1 MKRKPVSLPQVASFE
16 CSECGAVHHSR
27 DAKAPVG
34 WTQRP
39 GAIWCTDCTRSG
51 IATRMVSRSRSPASL
66 AASEKVRLRGE
77 VLALL
82 RRGAA
87 LMPAGSAQR
96 AEWVREVNDLIAR
109 QQRAA

>member
-1 MKRKPVSLPQVASFE
+1 MKRSPAPLPQVASFE
-16 CSECGAVHHSR
+16 CSECGTIHHSR
-27 DAKAPVG
+27 DAMPPVG
-34 WTQRP
+34 WTRHA

-51 IATRMVSRSRSPASL
+51 IASRRINRPRSSPAP
-66 AASEKVRLRGE
+66 AEKVRLRGE

-87 LMPAGSAQR
+87 LMPAGSAQH

-109 QQRAA
+109 

>member
-34 WTQRP
+34 WTQRH

-51 IATRMVSRSRSPASL
+51 IATRIVGRSRPSSSPSD
-66 AASEKVRLRGE
+66 KVRLRGE

>member
-1 MKRKPVSLPQVASFE
+1 MKRSSILLPQVASFE
-16 CSECGAVHHSR
+16 CSECGAIHHSR

-39 GAIWCTDCTRSG
+39 GAIWCADCTRAG
-51 IATRMVSRSRSPASL
+51 IATRMVGRSRSPAPASS
-66 AASEKVRLRGE
+66 SEKVRLRGE

-96 AEWVREVNDLIAR
+96 AEWVREVNDLISR